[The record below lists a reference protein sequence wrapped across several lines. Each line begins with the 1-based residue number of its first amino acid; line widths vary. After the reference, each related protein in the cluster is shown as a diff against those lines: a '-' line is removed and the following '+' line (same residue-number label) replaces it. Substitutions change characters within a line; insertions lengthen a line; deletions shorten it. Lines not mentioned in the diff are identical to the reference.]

1 MNIEPQVKKFI
12 KHKFP
17 FFVDLY
23 RDIKVKVEC
32 DEEYWNKKVLKTISL
47 IKEIELNPYEKIKPK
62 KYSQRPFSKHAI
74 VEINNTCNLDC
85 AMCQT
90 MTATRKRGKM
100 DLGLFSSVLS
110 KLSEKGVKTVALHT
124 LGDPLANPRLP
135 YVLEEIRSFNLKTSI
150 CTNGLLLDKHVDTL
164 IEYIDV
170 APSIA
175 FSIDG
180 ANPETYE
187 KIRIG
192 GKFSKLIEQL
202 EISNKRL
209 RTKGMSVKIHFTL
222 SKDNMKEVG
231 KFINIFRKY
240 VARPSVDLSFAVIT
254 GLAPDNSYFH
264 AVNPFPNHT
273 HKNVM
278 CWRPKGDPLWVN
290 VDGTVSA
297 CCRDYHGDLVVG
309 DIMKQSYDE
318 ILNGKGLLELQ
329 QAHENN
335 NLKKYT
341 PCDNCFRPDK
351 RLDEV
356 VNNLLQ
362 YTIFKKP
369 KADSTYYQKITDEII
384 LILQGRNNLS
394 EKMKKF
400 LEQIY

>member
-1 MNIEPQVKKFI
+1 
-12 KHKFP
+12 
-17 FFVDLY
+17 
-23 RDIKVKVEC
+23 
-32 DEEYWNKKVLKTISL
+32 
-47 IKEIELNPYEKIKPK
+47 
-62 KYSQRPFSKHAI
+62 
-74 VEINNTCNLDC
+74 
-85 AMCQT
+85 
-90 MTATRKRGKM
+90 
-100 DLGLFSSVLS
+100 
-110 KLSEKGVKTVALHT
+110 
-124 LGDPLANPRLP
+124 
-135 YVLEEIRSFNLKTSI
+135 
-150 CTNGLLLDKHVDTL
+150 
-164 IEYIDV
+164 
-170 APSIA
+170 
-175 FSIDG
+175 
-180 ANPETYE
+180 
-187 KIRIG
+187 
-192 GKFSKLIEQL
+192 
-202 EISNKRL
+202 
-209 RTKGMSVKIHFTL
+209 MSVKIHFTL